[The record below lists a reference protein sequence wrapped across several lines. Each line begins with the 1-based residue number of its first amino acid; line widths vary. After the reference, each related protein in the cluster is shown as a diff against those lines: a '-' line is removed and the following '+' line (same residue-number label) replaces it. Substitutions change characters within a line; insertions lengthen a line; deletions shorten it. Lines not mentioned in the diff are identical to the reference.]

1 MSFYMVQ
8 VSYNAAGVKAMMEH
22 PQNRADAVR
31 KGIELLGGKMHAFYF
46 AFGQYD
52 VVVINEMPDNV
63 SAAAVAMAVGAS
75 GMCSKIDTTVLMT
88 PAESIEAMKKA
99 KTVSYVPPQ

>member
-1 MSFYMVQ
+1 MAYYLVQ
-8 VSYNAAGVKAMMEH
+8 VSYNAAGVKAMVEH

-31 KGIELLGGKMHAFYF
+31 KGVESLGGKMHAFYF
-46 AFGQYD
+46 AFGSSD

-63 SAAAVAMAVGAS
+63 SAAAVAMGAS
-75 GMCSKIDTTVLMT
+75 GMCAKIETTVLMT